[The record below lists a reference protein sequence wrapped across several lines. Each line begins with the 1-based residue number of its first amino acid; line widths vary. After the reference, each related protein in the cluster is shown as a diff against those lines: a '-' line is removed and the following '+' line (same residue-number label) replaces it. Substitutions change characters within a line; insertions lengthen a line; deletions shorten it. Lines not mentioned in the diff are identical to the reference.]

1 MAGNVLQ
8 AFQDQFSTVEEC
20 ERLKKDWT
28 EHIGFLSKPVH
39 ALWSIIEPHLNA
51 RIWETGEWPKFQ
63 QHDDSLYTKGTSEGL
78 QLCENLQD
86 NWQYLT
92 DKEVIQYLSQATT
105 VAVQAKLDNCA

>member
-39 ALWSIIEPHLNA
+39 ALWPIIEPSLNA
-51 RIWETGEWPKFQ
+51 RIWETGEWPQFQ
-63 QHDDSLYTKGTSEGL
+63 QHDDSQYTAGGD
-78 QLCENLQD
+78 LCETLRN
-86 NWQYLT
+86 NWQKLG
-92 DKEVIQYLSQATT
+92 DDGLIQYLSQETT
-105 VAVQAKLDNCA
+105 RAVPAKVGLCPA